1 MSGKSLCMAAFASA
15 VTTGAALPGETE
27 GREPGDVIA
36 SEFGGVAHLCSL
48 AFDDEVQ
55 PVESVAT
62 GREDAMRVAR
72 EILGFALAWA
82 GAEVQGAVQ
91 PDSQQRR
98 DMRTTVR
105 THR

>member
-1 MSGKSLCMAAFASA
+1 MRA
-15 VTTGAALPGETE
+15 VLRLECA
-27 GREPGDVIA
+27 GDA
-36 SEFGGVAHLCSL
+36 SEFGGAAHLCGL

-72 EILGFALAWA
+72 EILGFALVWA

-98 DMRTTVR
+98 DVWTTVR

>member
-1 MSGKSLCMAAFASA
+1 MAAFASA
-15 VTTGAALPGETE
+15 VTTGAAPPGETE